1 MFADQAFDAITDNWS
16 FEKDMTRIMQS
27 TKDYLIYYGP
37 PQFPPIGIIILDT
50 GINQFHRCFEGF
62 QLMYMDFVGEENIT
76 PSQDPYGH
84 GTFVTGIICQ
94 ILQDVKHLVK
104 ICVMKVADKEG
115 KVAVHN
121 LEHAYEYIKND
132 PEMRDF
138 YLICQPNG
146 FEYTPGSN
154 FDISDIA
161 KKKTLIC
168 AASNNGRC
176 SLDTVAWP
184 AKKAVAIGSHDE
196 NFERVGSSPIGPDL
210 WVLAPGKNIVSAS
223 NKDVNGDYSNV
234 PYDALIT
241 DSGTSYAAP
250 WVTALLVY
258 FHLQLEF
265 RCALAGNFIKNYKNT
280 RFTQITWY
288 FL

>member
-1 MFADQAFDAITDNWS
+1 
-16 FEKDMTRIMQS
+16 MTRIMQS
-27 TKDYLIYYGP
+27 TKDYLKYYGP

-62 QLMYMDFVGEENIT
+62 HLIYMDFVEEQNIT
-76 PSQDPYGH
+76 ASQDPKGH

-104 ICVMKVADKEG
+104 IFVMKVADKEG
-115 KVAVHN
+115 KVAFHN
-121 LEHAYEYIKND
+121 LERAYEYIKND
-132 PEMRDF
+132 SETRDF

-146 FEYTPGSN
+146 FENTPGSN
-154 FDISDIA
+154 YDIRDITG
-161 KKKTLIC
+161 KKTLIC
-168 AASNNGRC
+168 AASNDGRC

-184 AKKAVAIGSHDE
+184 AKKAVVIGSHDE

-223 NKDVNGDYSNV
+223 NKDVNGHYIND
-234 PYDALIT
+234 PYDALII

-250 WVTALLVY
+250 WVTALLVH

-265 RCALAGNFIKNYKNT
+265 RCALAGNFIQKIMKT
-280 RFTQITWY
+280 LCSLKLLTGTFWSE
-288 FL
+288 